1 MGSMVKS
8 RNEPALI
15 GAVANVVALVKG
27 VDVETVCE
35 AAWRNTMDLFWP
47 EASAREKEA
56 EAGEQA

>member
-1 MGSMVKS
+1 MVKS